1 MFGRA
6 FNSSKDVV
14 LAMNADY
21 QSKPEYFS
29 TAAYY
34 GADGSLWVKSWSG
47 SGSGNTRI
55 NYLVA
60 LGK

>member
-6 FNSSKDVV
+6 FDSGKDVV
-14 LAMNADY
+14 LAMNADH
-21 QSKPEYFS
+21 QLNTEYFS
-29 TAAYY
+29 TANYY

-47 SGSGNTRI
+47 SGGGNTRI

-60 LGK
+60 LGE

>member
-6 FNSSKDVV
+6 FDSGKDAV

-60 LGK
+60 LGE